1 MQDEANA
8 QFWNSALRKSS
19 GVGVDLECNR
29 VLHPGRATRCRSKMK
44 IGKCDVQGFRCTT
57 QQELSS
63 GNGRV

>member
-29 VLHPGRATRCRSKMK
+29 VLHPGHERPVAGAK
-44 IGKCDVQGFRCTT
+44 
-57 QQELSS
+57 
-63 GNGRV
+63 